1 MNKTTPNRCDLMQLP
16 YLKVADIPTVIGVS
30 QGCVR
35 DLIRKG
41 ELPVVQRGRCIFVNK
56 QTLLNTLDRMQSKY
70 RSGNGMDTTHGE
82 GGC

>member
-1 MNKTTPNRCDLMQLP
+1 MNKTTPNRTELMQLP

-56 QTLLNTLDRMQSKY
+56 QTLLATLDGMQSKY
-70 RSGNGMDTTHGE
+70 RPENGTDTTHGE
-82 GGC
+82 DER

>member
-1 MNKTTPNRCDLMQLP
+1 MNKTTLNRDTLMQLP
-16 YLKVADIPTVIGVS
+16 YLKGADIPTVIGVS

-41 ELPVVQRGRCIFVNK
+41 ELPVVQKGRCIFVNK

-70 RSGNGMDTTHGE
+70 RPENGLDTMHGE
-82 GGC
+82 DDC